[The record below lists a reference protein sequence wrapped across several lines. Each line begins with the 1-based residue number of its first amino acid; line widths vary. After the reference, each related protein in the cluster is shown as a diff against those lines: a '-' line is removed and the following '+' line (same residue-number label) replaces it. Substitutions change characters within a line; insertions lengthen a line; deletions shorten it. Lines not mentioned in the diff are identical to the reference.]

1 MFCPKCG
8 SILVPKKEDNKK
20 QIVCSCGYKT
30 TDIGSATLRETIIKK
45 EEKVEVIDKGKLQ
58 TLPKTKAKCPKCGKQ
73 EIIRCPTCRKIVAKY
88 TCPEC
93 NFTGPN

>member
-1 MFCPKCG
+1 MRTKRFINK
-8 SILVPKKEDNKK
+8 PKKPCFMVNELICSSCKK
-20 QIVCSCGYKT
+20 RIVNM
-30 TDIGSATLRETIIKK
+30 
-45 EEKVEVIDKGKLQ
+45 KGV
-58 TLPKTKAKCPKCGKQ
+58 AMFMCPKCGKQ